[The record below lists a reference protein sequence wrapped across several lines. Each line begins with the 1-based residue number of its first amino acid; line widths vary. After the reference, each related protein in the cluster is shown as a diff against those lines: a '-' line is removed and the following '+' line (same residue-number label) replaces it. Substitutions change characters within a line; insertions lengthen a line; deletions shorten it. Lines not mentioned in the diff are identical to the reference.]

1 MEEFHFLSEHN
12 EFDDIFAEL
21 EAAIPLAV
29 KLQRERGDTTGALNA
44 LRDVVNKA
52 IGTDTP
58 PSSRASFSRAR
69 VMELAFDKARL
80 VYQRANR
87 PAQAVASGIVS
98 YFMAA
103 KRMAAGAEFG
113 AALAAEYRSPQYEK
127 TFCHDATDRKEAE
140 ESALFEDKLAKDEL
154 AKAYAA
160 ITDAAILAEA
170 TRLLKKMKLDVALAN
185 NILAAVSQPPNNPWE
200 MFNAV
205 MSAFGQ

>member
-1 MEEFHFLSEHN
+1 MQETHFLGEHN

-29 KLQRERGDTTGALNA
+29 KLQREHGDTTGALNA
-44 LRDVVNKA
+44 LRDVINRA

-103 KRMAAGAEFG
+103 KRMAA
-113 AALAAEYRSPQYEK
+113 AADQCAGEAAEKRSPQYQKE
-127 TFCHDATDRKEAE
+127 FFVEPEDAKRQAAMWDADAKEW
-140 ESALFEDKLAKDEL
+140 LAQ
-154 AKAYAA
+154 AYAA
-160 ITDAAILAEA
+160 ITEESILNEIN
-170 TRLLKKMKLDVALAN
+170 RLLKKMKMDLALTN

-205 MSAFGQ
+205 MATLGH